1 MKKIIFLAA
10 LLVVPPAIALHFRI
24 GPIKVTSHKAD
35 KVTKVIKDAGDVV
48 KSIAKGTGKWV
59 NTELI
64 TTITGE
70 RQLVIK
76 PYIALTHDGNSILV
90 GPSEAHIKVAGLSA
104 STHNLTKRLAEIGCI
119 LGTEGAAAMIC
130 ATEAVKSVLDKEVGD
145 MGIPAEAVGGEIPS
159 VPVTT
164 ENPNANFCR
173 AEPAYSS
180 CFLQKKRPVGSICGC
195 FNENGD
201 ILVGTI
207 EANTIQKAD
216 GMTEVQLVPPNP
228 NNPGFKF

>member
-1 MKKIIFLAA
+1 MKKFIVLATLIA
-10 LLVVPPAIALHFRI
+10 AAPAPAIALQFSI
-24 GPIKVTSHKAD
+24 GSIKITSHKAG
-35 KVTKVIKDAGDVV
+35 KVVKNAGDAV

-64 TTITGE
+64 TMINGE
-70 RQLVIK
+70 RKLVIK
-76 PYIALTHDGNSILV
+76 PYLALTHDGNRIMV
-90 GPSEAHIKVAGLSA
+90 GPDEAHIKVAGLSM
-104 STHNLTKRLAEIGCI
+104 STHHLAQRLAEIGCI
-119 LGTEGAAAMIC
+119 VGTEGTAAMIC
-130 ATEAVKSVLDKEVGD
+130 ATEAAKAVLDKEIGD
-145 MGIPAEAVGGEIPS
+145 MGIPAEAVGGEIPTM
-159 VPVTT
+159 PVTT

-180 CFLQKKRPVGSICGC
+180 CFSTKKRPIGSACGC

-201 ILVGTI
+201 ILVGSI
-207 EANTIQKAD
+207 EANTIQRAD